1 MLRAI
6 LAIIGTAAGLIFLLS
21 FKTHSTSAVTTPP
34 AAIGGTNSGSA
45 DGSTPGAT
53 STPGAASTPGTS
65 SPSSGTS
72 GSGAGGGT
80 SGSAATKTVTGAA
93 ADTMYGPVQVKITVK
108 NGKLTAV
115 DAVVYPQQDP
125 RDAQINAYAV
135 PALDREALAAGSAH
149 IDAIS
154 GATYTSGGYISSL
167 QSALDKAG
175 I

>member
-21 FKTHSTSAVTTPP
+21 FKTHSTAVTTPP

-45 DGSTPGAT
+45 DG

-115 DAVVYPQQDP
+115 NAVVYPQQDP

>member
-65 SPSSGTS
+65 SPSS
-72 GSGAGGGT
+72 GT

>member
-45 DGSTPGAT
+45 DG